1 MTPRSAALRSDAA
14 RNRERILAAAE
25 QVFAERGL
33 DASTEE
39 IARAAGVGIATVYRR
54 FPTRGELVEATLQR
68 KMAAYA
74 AALERAAADPDA
86 WRGFCGLVTDLC
98 QLQAADA
105 GLKDLLA
112 LGAHRAPAKGSPA
125 AHARADLELL
135 VRRAQEQGSL
145 RPDFVVADLSMLL
158 LANAGVV
165 TATHCTVPDAWRRFA
180 AYMIDAFRTPPPGCP
195 EGELP
200 PPPDRERL
208 GEALGRATS

>member
-1 MTPRSAALRSDAA
+1 MAARRTALRSDAV

-25 QVFAERGL
+25 QVFTERGT
-33 DASTEE
+33 DASLEE

-74 AALERAAADPDA
+74 AAVERAAADPDA
-86 WRGFCGLVTDLC
+86 WQGFCGLVRDLC
-98 QLQAADA
+98 ELQAADA
-105 GLKDLLA
+105 GLKDLMA
-112 LGAHRAPAKGSPA
+112 LGSHRSSTTGSSA
-125 AHARADLELL
+125 ARTLADLELL

-180 AYMIDAFRTPPPGCP
+180 AYMIDAFRTPTAGRPA
-195 EGELP
+195 GELP

-208 GEALGRATS
+208 GEALGRAMR

>member
-1 MTPRSAALRSDAA
+1 MTARGGALRVDAA

-25 QVFAERGL
+25 RVFSERGL
-33 DASTEE
+33 DASLEE

-54 FPTRGELVEATLQR
+54 FPTRGELVEATLRR

-74 AALERAAADPDA
+74 AAVERAAADADP
-86 WRGFCGLVTDLC
+86 WHGFCGLVTDLC
-98 QLQAADA
+98 ALQAADA

-112 LGAHRAPAKGSPA
+112 LGSHGSPA
-125 AHARADLELL
+125 PDGVAARALADLEQL

-158 LANAGVV
+158 LANAGIV
-165 TATHCTVPDAWRRFA
+165 TATHCTVPDSWRRFA
-180 AYMIDAFRTPPPGCP
+180 AYMIEAFRTPAAGRPA
-195 EGELP
+195 GELP

-208 GEALGRATS
+208 GEALARATR